1 MMYNRN
7 SAQVINGRT
16 VMKDAPQRAL
26 DINQIGKMK
35 KSATV

>member
-7 SAQVINGRT
+7 SVQVTNRDT
-16 VMKDAPQRAL
+16 AMMDAPQRAL